1 MQSRTARPAAPE
13 SQGAHPHQ
21 DAAGLGAELATVVAG
36 ARRRAVRDGDRQV
49 DTAHLLHSLLE
60 QDPEVRAV
68 VGGPPQ
74 LARLLGYLVQR
85 SIGYGL
91 RWQGSVEDSG
101 AHPVVPRPAAGDA
114 GDWSPAASAALHRAR
129 ERARRRGG
137 CAADAPDLFAALVAD
152 PDSRAVE
159 VLGRAGIDARG
170 LSERVSALTAER
182 GAERGSAW
190 TEAGSGDRGVAGSGG
205 FEQDRAF

>member
-1 MQSRTARPAAPE
+1 M
-13 SQGAHPHQ
+13 
-21 DAAGLGAELATVVAG
+21 VAG

-101 AHPVVPRPAAGDA
+101 AIAVVPRPATGDA
-114 GDWSPAASAALHRAR
+114 GDWSPAAADALSQAR

-137 CAADAPDLFAALVAD
+137 SAADAPDLFAALVAD

-159 VLGRAGIDARG
+159 VLERAGIDARE
-170 LSERVSALTAER
+170 LSERISALIADRSAEP
-182 GAERGSAW
+182 GAEPGAAW
-190 TEAGSGDRGVAGSGG
+190 SEAGSGAFGVAAGSGG
-205 FEQDRAF
+205 DGAAGAGEFAQDAAF